1 MSRSLVQVVRGAAVF
16 AVSVGTLLAQT
27 TVKVGSPRPAAE
39 LFAASK
45 AARADGRFRMLL
57 RQFRAYE
64 PTLPERHEAGLRP
77 ACGDHQGHTG
87 IPAGHWVW
95 VRPYWFVFR
104 DGPDESPQNRQW
116 GPEQACGAPDTLE
129 AADRATAWA
138 SRLPDDPQQWLL
150 LEYAT
155 PVRMAKLCVHESFQP
170 GALAAV
176 AVLTPQGEELELW
189 RNDTPSAPEEASR
202 VLQLDVPVGFVV
214 ERVLLRFA
222 CERVP
227 GWNEIDAVG
236 IVDVQGVTHWAA
248 AAAASSTYAD
258 ALEAAAARVGPIA
271 PGAAVGLAEVPAA
284 GAENEARP
292 ARPVPR
298 LVVEVGGPAEPPPA
312 PPTLEQ
318 FEQLQRRIAELEAQV
333 RALEARLR
341 RFGNSAPS
349 PK

>member
-1 MSRSLVQVVRGAAVF
+1 MVRRFVVVF
-16 AVSVGTLLAQT
+16 ALVGTLFAQT
-27 TVKVGSPRPAAE
+27 TVKVGSTRPPTE

-77 ACGDHQGHTG
+77 ACVDYQGHTG

-95 VRPYWFVFR
+95 VRPFWFVFR
-104 DGPDESPQNRQW
+104 DGPDESPHNRQW

-138 SRLPDDPQQWLL
+138 SRLPDEGQQWLL

-155 PVRMAKLCVHESFQP
+155 PLRMAKLCVHESLQP

-189 RNDTPSAPEEASR
+189 RNDAPQAPEEASR

-222 CERVP
+222 CDRVP

-258 ALEAAAARVGPIA
+258 ALEAAAVPNGPVA
-271 PGAAVGLAEVPAA
+271 PGAAAGPAEAPAA
-284 GAENEARP
+284 GAAAEARP
-292 ARPVPR
+292 ERPVQR
-298 LVVEVGGPAEPPPA
+298 LVVELGGLAEPPPA

-318 FEQLQRRIAELEAQV
+318 FEQLQKRIVELEAQV

-341 RFGNSAPS
+341 RFGSSNQP

>member
-1 MSRSLVQVVRGAAVF
+1 MVRGFVVVF
-16 AVSVGTLLAQT
+16 ALVGTLLAQT
-27 TVKVGSPRPAAE
+27 TVKVGSPRPTSD

-64 PTLPERHEAGLRP
+64 PTLPERHEAGPRP
-77 ACGDHQGHTG
+77 ACADHQGHTG

-95 VRPYWFVFR
+95 VRPFWFVFR
-104 DGPDESPQNRQW
+104 DGPDELPQNRQW
-116 GPEQACGAPDTLE
+116 GPEQACGAPDTFE

-138 SRLPDDPQQWLL
+138 SREPDDSQQWLL

-189 RNDTPSAPEEASR
+189 RNDTPKSPEEASR

-236 IVDVQGVTHWAA
+236 IVDVQGGTHWAT

-258 ALEAAAARVGPIA
+258 ALDVVVVPVGPAA
-271 PGAAVGLAEVPAA
+271 PGAAGAPAEVPVT
-284 GAENEARP
+284 GADGEARP
-292 ARPVPR
+292 AQPVAR
-298 LVVEVGGPAEPPPA
+298 LVVEVGGLAEPQPA

-318 FEQLQRRIAELEAQV
+318 FERLQKRIVELEAQV

-341 RFGNSAPS
+341 RFGGSTRP
-349 PK
+349 PR

>member
-1 MSRSLVQVVRGAAVF
+1 MVRGFVVVF
-16 AVSVGTLLAQT
+16 ALVGTLLAQT
-27 TVKVGSPRPAAE
+27 TVKVGSARPATE

-77 ACGDHQGHTG
+77 ACADHQGHTG

-95 VRPYWFVFR
+95 VRPFWFVFR
-104 DGPDESPQNRQW
+104 DGPDEPSPNRQW

-138 SRLPDDPQQWLL
+138 SRLPDEGQQWLL

-189 RNDTPSAPEEASR
+189 RNDTPKPPEEASR

-222 CERVP
+222 CDRVP

-248 AAAASSTYAD
+248 AAEASSTYAD
-258 ALEAAAARVGPIA
+258 ALEAAVVPIGPVA
-271 PGAAVGLAEVPAA
+271 PGAAAGPAEAPAA
-284 GAENEARP
+284 GAAAEARP
-292 ARPVPR
+292 ARPVQR
-298 LVVEVGGPAEPPPA
+298 LVVDLGGTAEPPPA

-318 FEQLQRRIAELEAQV
+318 FERMQQRILELEAQV

-341 RFGNSAPS
+341 RFGGSTP
-349 PK
+349 PPR